1 MPGRATWPSSSRP
14 DQGFTGRVAASDF
27 AQPMLREGRP
37 KLSGLPVGVVC
48 GDAQRLPFPDESFD
62 GVLVAFGVRNLSNLD
77 AGLDEFRRVLR
88 PGRRLVV
95 LEFTTPPNPCVR
107 ATYLFYF
114 NRVLPVVGRI
124 VSGHPWAYSYLP
136 ASVRDFPGPEP
147 LADRMR
153 DAGFREAR
161 WSLLSLGIAAIHV
174 GVK

>member
-1 MPGRATWPSSSRP
+1 MSVELASRP
-14 DQGFTGRVAASDF
+14 GFAGRVAASDF

-37 KLSGLPVGVVC
+37 KLVGLPVDAVC

-62 GVLVAFGVRNLSNLD
+62 GVLVAFGVRNLSDLD
-77 AGLDEFRRVLR
+77 AGLVEFRRVLR

-95 LEFTTPPNPCVR
+95 LEFTTPPNPIVR

-114 NRVLPVVGRI
+114 NRVLPVIGRI

-136 ASVRDFPGPEP
+136 ASVRDFPGPEG
-147 LADRMR
+147 LSERMR

-161 WSLLSLGIAAIHV
+161 WSLLSLGIAAIHIA
-174 GVK
+174 VK